1 MGEKSQKN
9 LIMSSNEVI
18 CSGLDTMRSPDVKI
32 LDF

>member
-9 LIMSSNEVI
+9 LMSSNEVI

-32 LDF
+32 LAF